1 MVITIEQTKELR
13 DKTGISI
20 MQCKKAL
27 EDAGGD
33 MEKAVILLRK
43 KGADIASQKADREF
57 HSGRVATYVHGT
69 GATGAMVEVSCET
82 DFVAKNEE
90 FAKMAYDIAM
100 QIVATKPSYIKRAD
114 VPAEEMEKAKEV
126 FSAEVKGKPEA
137 IKEKILSGKIDS
149 YFKDKILLEQ
159 DFIKD
164 PSITVAVLIQN
175 AIQKFG
181 EKMEIA
187 RFSRFGVMEK

>member
-43 KGADIASQKADREF
+43 KGADIASKKADREF

-137 IKEKILSGKIDS
+137 IKEKILSGKMDS

>member
-13 DKTGISI
+13 EKTGISI

-33 MEKAVILLRK
+33 MEKAIILLRK
-43 KGADIASQKADREF
+43 KGADVASKKAGREF
-57 HSGRVATYVHGT
+57 HSGRIATYVHGT
-69 GATGAMVEVSCET
+69 GTAGAMVEVSCES
-82 DFVAKNEE
+82 DFVANNEE
-90 FAKMAYDIAM
+90 FAKMVYDIAM
-100 QIVATKPSYIKRAD
+100 QIVATKPNYIKRAD
-114 VPAEEMEKAKEV
+114 VPADEMEKAKEV

-137 IKEKILSGKIDS
+137 IKEKILAGKLDS
-149 YFKDKILLEQ
+149 YFKDKVLLEQ

-164 PSITVAVLIQN
+164 PTVTISVLLQN

>member
-13 DKTGISI
+13 DKTGISV

-33 MEKAVILLRK
+33 MAKAIILLRK
-43 KGADIASQKADREF
+43 KGADIASKKAGREF
-57 HSGRVATYVHGT
+57 HSGRVASYVHGA
-69 GATGAMVEVSCET
+69 GNTGAMVEISCES
-82 DFVAKNEE
+82 DFVANNEE

-100 QIVATKPSYIKRAD
+100 QVVATNPKYIKRAD
-114 VPAEEMEKAKEV
+114 VPNEEMEKAKEV
-126 FSAEVKGKPEA
+126 FSAEVKGKPEE
-137 IKEKILSGKIDS
+137 IKEKILAGKLDS

-164 PSITVAVLIQN
+164 PNITIAVLLQN

-181 EKMEIA
+181 EKMEISRMA
-187 RFSRFGVMEK
+187 RFGVIEK

>member
-1 MVITIEQTKELR
+1 MNITIEQTKELR
-13 DKTGISI
+13 DKTGISV

-43 KGADIASQKADREF
+43 KGADIASKKAGREF

-69 GATGAMVEVSCET
+69 GTAGAMVEISCES

-90 FAKMAYDIAM
+90 FSKMAYDIAM
-100 QIVATKPSYIKRAD
+100 QIVATKPNYIKRED
-114 VPAEEMEKAKEV
+114 VPSDEMEKAKEV
-126 FSAEVKGKPEA
+126 FSAEVKGKPA
-137 IKEKILSGKIDS
+137 DIQEKILAGKLDS
-149 YFKDKILLEQ
+149 YFKDKVLLEQ

-164 PSITVAVLIQN
+164 PNMTVAILLQN

-187 RFSRFGVMEK
+187 RFTRYGVMEK

>member
-1 MVITIEQTKELR
+1 MVITIDQTKELR
-13 DKTGISI
+13 DKTGISV

-33 MEKAVILLRK
+33 MAKAIILLRK
-43 KGADIASQKADREF
+43 KGADVASKKSDREF

-69 GATGAMVEVSCET
+69 GTTGAMVEVSCET

-90 FAKMAYDIAM
+90 FAKMTYDIAM
-100 QIVATKPSYIKRAD
+100 QIVATKPNYIKRSD
-114 VPAEEMEKAKEV
+114 VPVEEMEKAKEV

-137 IKEKILSGKIDS
+137 IKEKILAGKLDS
-149 YFKDKILLEQ
+149 YFKDKVLLEQ

-164 PSITVAVLIQN
+164 PNITIGILLQN
-175 AIQKFG
+175 TIQKFG

-187 RFSRFGVMEK
+187 KFARFCVMEK